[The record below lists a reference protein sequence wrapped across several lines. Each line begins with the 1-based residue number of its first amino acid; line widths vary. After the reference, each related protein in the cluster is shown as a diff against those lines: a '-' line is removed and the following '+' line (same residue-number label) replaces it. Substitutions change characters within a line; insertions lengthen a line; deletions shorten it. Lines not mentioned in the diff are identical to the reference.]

1 MMYPHINIYIY
12 TVYVCQ
18 SCMIDHGMDGE
29 EIMLKTTDTTDQL
42 TETIV
47 ARLQ

>member
-1 MMYPHINIYIY
+1 MHDR
-12 TVYVCQ
+12 
-18 SCMIDHGMDGE
+18 SWDGE